1 MADKPTKKVVH
12 VQHQTGGASSGPTWT
27 PTPEAKGKAGSLR
40 LIAVVLWLLAL
51 GGEAAEIFWVLK
63 QDPISMV
70 YLIGGIVVIGIFAI
84 IGDVLWKRANRADPA
99 PRSEPARFWIQNQ
112 LGAII
117 SILAFLPLI
126 LMIFLNKNMDS
137 KQKGT
142 AGTIAIVIALIAA
155 YMGMSFD
162 SPSVENYTAQN
173 LTCAQLP
180 ADTPAAEVEVCNTDV
195 ARVTQLMGKNEVTWT
210 KLGDY
215 YHLCKAAKDVGK
227 ESEDNQIYYGTV
239 ADAIAEGKDRL
250 TLKVDQELKECSA
263 APTTGVSP
271 TP

>member
-1 MADKPTKKVVH
+1 MANKPTKKVVH

-27 PTPEAKGKAGSLR
+27 PTPEAKGKAGGLR

-63 QDPISMV
+63 QDPINMV
-70 YLIGGIVVIGIFAI
+70 YLIGGIVVIGILAI
-84 IGDVLWKRANRADPA
+84 IGDVLWKKANRADPA

-126 LMIFLNKNMDS
+126 LMIFMNKNMDS

-142 AGTIAIVIALIAA
+142 AGSIAIVIALIAA

-162 SPSVENYTAQN
+162 SPSVEKNQN

-180 ADTPAAEVEVCNTDV
+180 ADTPAAEVETCNLDV
-195 ARVTQLMGKNEVTWT
+195 ARVTELMGKDEVTWT
-210 KLGDY
+210 KQGDV
-215 YHLCKAAKDVGK
+215 YHLCEAASAVNL
-227 ESEDNQIYYGTV
+227 ESEDNQIYVGTV
-239 ADAIAEGKDRL
+239 ADAIADGKDRL
-250 TLKVDQELKECSA
+250 TLQVDQELEQCNA
-263 APTTGVSP
+263 AAEPAASP
-271 TP
+271 TS

>member
-1 MADKPTKKVVH
+1 MANKPTKKVVH

-63 QDPISMV
+63 QDPINMT
-70 YLIGGIVVIGIFAI
+70 YLIGGIVVIGVFAI
-84 IGDVLWKRANRADPA
+84 VGDVLWKRANRADPA
-99 PRSEPARFWIQNQ
+99 PRSEPARFFIQNQ

-162 SPSVENYTAQN
+162 SPSVEKNQN

-180 ADTPAAEVEVCNTDV
+180 ADTPAAEVETCNLDV
-195 ARVTQLMGKNEVTWT
+195 ARVTQLMGKDEVTWT
-210 KLGDY
+210 KSGEV
-215 YHLCKAAKDVGK
+215 YHLCAGA
-227 ESEDNQIYYGTV
+227 SEVNKTSQDNQIYVGTV
-239 ADAIAEGKDRL
+239 ADAIADGKTRL
-250 TLKVDQELKECSA
+250 TLEVDQELAECSA
-263 APTTGVSP
+263 ATAPATSP

>member
-1 MADKPTKKVVH
+1 MAQNPNKKVVH
-12 VQHQTGGASSGPTWT
+12 VEHQTGGASNGPTWT
-27 PTPEAKGKAGSLR
+27 PTPEAKGKASSLR

-51 GGEAAEIFWVLK
+51 GGEAFEIFWVLK
-63 QDPISMV
+63 QSPVSMV
-70 YLIGGIVVIGIFAI
+70 YLIGGIAVIGVLAI

-99 PRSEPARFWIQNQ
+99 PRSEPTRFFIQNQ

-142 AGTIAIVIALIAA
+142 AGTIAIVIALIAT
-155 YMGMSFD
+155 YMGITFN
-162 SPSVENYTAQN
+162 SPSVEKNQN

-180 ADTPAAEVEVCNTDV
+180 ADTPAAEVATCNTDV
-195 ARVTQLMGKNEVTWT
+195 ATVTRLMGKDEVTWT
-210 KLGDY
+210 KSGEV
-215 YHLCKAAKDVGK
+215 YHLCTGA
-227 ESEDNQIYYGTV
+227 SEVNKTSKDNQIYTGTV
-239 ADAIAEGKDRL
+239 ADAIADGKSRL
-250 TLKVDQELKECSA
+250 TLQVDQEVKECSA
-263 APTTGVSP
+263 APTAAVSP

>member
-12 VQHQTGGASSGPTWT
+12 VQHKTAGGSDGATWT
-27 PTPEAKGKAGSLR
+27 PTPEAKGKAGGFR

-63 QDPISMV
+63 QDPVSMV
-70 YLIGGIVVIGIFAI
+70 YLIGGIVVIGILAI
-84 IGDVLWKRANRADPA
+84 IGDVLWKKANRADPA
-99 PRSEPARFWIQNQ
+99 PRSQPARFFIQNQ

-162 SPSVENYTAQN
+162 SPSVEKNQN
-173 LTCAQLP
+173 LTCAELP

-195 ARVTQLMGKNEVTWT
+195 ARVTQLTGANMVTWT
-210 KLGDY
+210 KSGEV
-215 YHLCKAAKDVGK
+215 YHLCEAASAVNL
-227 ESEDNQIYYGTV
+227 ESQDNQIYTGTV
-239 ADAIAEGKDRL
+239 ADAIVEGKTRL
-250 TLKVDQELKECSA
+250 TLQVDQELSECGLA
-263 APTTGVSP
+263 ADSTT
-271 TP
+271 

>member
-1 MADKPTKKVVH
+1 MADKPTKKVVR
-12 VQHQTGGASSGPTWT
+12 VQHQTAGGSSGPTWT
-27 PTPEAKGKAGSLR
+27 PTPEAKGKAGGFR

-51 GGEAAEIFWVLK
+51 AGEAAEIFWVLK
-63 QDPISMV
+63 QDPINMT
-70 YLIGGIVVIGIFAI
+70 YLIGGIVVIGVFAI
-84 IGDVLWKRANRADPA
+84 IGDVLWKKANRADPA
-99 PRSEPARFWIQNQ
+99 PRSEPARFFIQNQ

-162 SPSVENYTAQN
+162 SPSVEKNQN

-195 ARVTQLMGKNEVTWT
+195 ARVTQLMGKDEVTWT
-210 KLGDY
+210 KSGEV
-215 YHLCKAAKDVGK
+215 YHLCAGA
-227 ESEDNQIYYGTV
+227 SEVNKTSQDNQIYVGTV
-239 ADAIAEGKDRL
+239 ADAIADGKARL
-250 TLKVDQELKECSA
+250 TLEVDQELAECTAGA
-263 APTTGVSP
+263 APTP
-271 TP
+271 